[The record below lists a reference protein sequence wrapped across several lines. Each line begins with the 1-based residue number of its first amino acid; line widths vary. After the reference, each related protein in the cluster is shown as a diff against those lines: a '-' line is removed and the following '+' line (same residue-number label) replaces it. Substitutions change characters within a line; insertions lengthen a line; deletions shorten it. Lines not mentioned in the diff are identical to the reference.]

1 MQKKSK
7 ALTSKTMPNATCVP
21 NQSRIKVLVLSWIS
35 ILNPIPMTPNLF
47 MMTALFVSD
56 AKFQLAPEFTT
67 FKIEVLI
74 APNATRTDLIPVSFV
89 KNPWMG
95 DTTPKMKRGCVLVV
109 TTKSSILVKNVR
121 KF

>member
-1 MQKKSK
+1 
-7 ALTSKTMPNATCVP
+7 
-21 NQSRIKVLVLSWIS
+21 
-35 ILNPIPMTPNLF
+35 MTPNWF
-47 MMTALFVSD
+47 MMTALYVLD

-74 APNATRTDLIPVSFV
+74 ATHATRTDLIPVSFV

-95 DTTPKMKRGCVLVV
+95 DTTPKMKKGYVLIV
-109 TTKSSILVKNVR
+109 TTKSSILVKNVL